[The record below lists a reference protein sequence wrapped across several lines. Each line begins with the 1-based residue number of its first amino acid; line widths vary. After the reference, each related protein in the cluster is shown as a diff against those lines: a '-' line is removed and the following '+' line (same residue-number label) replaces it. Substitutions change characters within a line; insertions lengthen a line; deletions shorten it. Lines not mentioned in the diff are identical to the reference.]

1 MLKLKMLCMNTIL
14 KNNRRN
20 FILAKQ
26 TKPTFYQLTAG
37 VDVGNGYTKS
47 IINNQLSITQS
58 QAVKRYSIVNDE
70 KLTTEQYPDF
80 IGYIQDIMDCSF
92 TSPLVKDTTRR
103 LFGERALKSHQ
114 PIEQFDIREGKA
126 DSDLYGCLL
135 LSTLAC
141 HIMKQHYAQDQTF
154 PTQLNAQIKLST
166 ALPINEFK
174 KKNRE
179 FRERILNNGQPHLV
193 TFHNFAQPIT
203 VQLTIEKVHLA
214 SEGEAAQYGLVAA
227 EDPLIQD
234 VEKEIKA
241 HYGNLYEDYTGL
253 DFLTAPNTLGI
264 DIGEGTMDFAVF
276 TNNKFERELSQTVNQ
291 GYRTVLENTLDE
303 LAETGATYRSTK
315 ELAEALTHQPSK
327 FERQRWNHMHEIN
340 RKYTESLCDFIKD
353 ECSKVFSRVGTFI
366 NVVFVYG
373 GGATALKDYLYAR
386 LDRLSDSRGEYNKLP
401 IVYLDNKY
409 SQFLNAQGLYLLA
422 SQL

>member
-1 MLKLKMLCMNTIL
+1 M
-14 KNNRRN
+14 
-20 FILAKQ
+20 AKQ
-26 TKPTFYQLTAG
+26 NSNHYTLTAG
-37 VDVGNGYTKS
+37 IDVGNGYTKS
-47 IINNQLSITQS
+47 IINNQLAITQS

-70 KLTTEQYPDF
+70 KYTNDQYKDF
-80 IGYIQDIMDCSF
+80 VTFVQDVMDCSF
-92 TSPLVKDTTRR
+92 VSPLVKDTTRR

-126 DSDLYGCLL
+126 DNDLYGCLL
-135 LSTLAC
+135 LSTLAV
-141 HIMKQHYAQDQTF
+141 HLIKQHYTKDTNI
-154 PTQLNAQIKLST
+154 PTNLSAEVKLST

-179 FRERILNNGQPHLV
+179 FREKILNNGQPHAV
-193 TFHNFAQPIT
+193 TFHNFTQPIT
-203 VQLTIEKVHLA
+203 IQLTITAIHLA

-234 VEKEIKA
+234 VEKEIKQ
-241 HYGNLYEDYTGL
+241 HYGSLYADYTGL

-327 FERQRWNHMHEIN
+327 FERQRWNHMHDVN

-373 GGATALKDYLYAR
+373 GGATALKDYLYPR

-409 SQFLNAQGLYLLA
+409 SQFLNTQGLYLLA
-422 SQL
+422 SNL

>member
-1 MLKLKMLCMNTIL
+1 M
-14 KNNRRN
+14 
-20 FILAKQ
+20 AKQ

-174 KKNRE
+174 KRNRE
-179 FRERILNNGQPHLV
+179 FRERILNNGQPHAV

-241 HYGNLYEDYTGL
+241 HYGNLYKDYTGL

>member
-1 MLKLKMLCMNTIL
+1 MT
-14 KNNRRN
+14 
-20 FILAKQ
+20 KQ
-26 TKPTFYQLTAG
+26 TKPAFYQLVAG
-37 VDVGNGYTKS
+37 IDVGNGYTKS
-47 IINNQLSITQS
+47 IINNQLSIVQS

-70 KLTTEQYPDF
+70 KLMPEQYTDF
-80 IGYIQDIMDCSF
+80 VNYIKDVMDCSF

-141 HIMKQHYAQDQTF
+141 HVIKLHYTQTQAF
-154 PTQLNAQIKLST
+154 PTQLSANIKLST

-179 FRERILNNGQPHLV
+179 FRERILNNGQAHLV

-241 HYGNLYEDYTGL
+241 HYGNLYADYTGL

-327 FERQRWNHMHEIN
+327 FERQRWNHMHEVN

-373 GGATALKDYLYAR
+373 GGATALKEYLYPR

-409 SQFLNAQGLYLLA
+409 SQFLNTQGLYLLA

>member
-1 MLKLKMLCMNTIL
+1 MNTIL

-80 IGYIQDIMDCSF
+80 ISYIQDIMDCSF

-141 HIMKQHYAQDQTF
+141 HIMKQHYALDQTF

-179 FRERILNNGQPHLV
+179 FRERILNNGQPHAV